1 VSLRIVFAGTP
12 HFASVCLEA
21 LLQAKHLVVGAYT
34 QADKPSGRGRA
45 IQYSPVKT
53 LGLAHGIPVYQPAH
67 LKDPAEQERLRSLK
81 PDLLVVA
88 AYGLILPKAVLEIP
102 SQGCINVHASLL
114 PRFRGASPIQAAL
127 LAGDTETG
135 ISMMRIDEGLDSGD
149 VILRETCT
157 IDPRDTAASLHNRLA
172 LLGAQALLKSLEQI
186 KDKTAV
192 YTPQDLSKVCFAPKL
207 SKTDAAI
214 DWTESADVL
223 DRKIRAFNP
232 WPIATMHQDNLCIR
246 IWDALPIAITSTA
259 RPGTVVAHHK
269 DSIDIKT
276 GEGVL
281 RLLELQLP
289 NAKRLK
295 VSEIL
300 KSKAALFGIGTQ
312 WF

>member
-1 VSLRIVFAGTP
+1 MNFRIVFAGTP

-21 LLQAKHLVVGAYT
+21 LLHAKHTIVGVYT

-53 LGLAHGIPVYQPAH
+53 LGLAHEIPVYQPTR
-67 LKDPAEQERLRSLK
+67 LKDPIEQDQLRSLK
-81 PDLLVVA
+81 PDLMVVA
-88 AYGLILPKAVLEIP
+88 AYGLLLPKTVLDIP
-102 SQGCINVHASLL
+102 THGCMNVHASLL

-135 ISMMRIDEGLDSGD
+135 ISMMRMDEGLDSGD

-157 IDPRDTAASLHNRLA
+157 IDPRDTTASLQDRLA
-172 LLGAQALLKSLEQI
+172 QLGAKALLKSLAQI
-186 KDKTAV
+186 KHKTAL

-207 SKTDAAI
+207 CKTDAAI
-214 DWTESADVL
+214 DWTESAAVL

-232 WPIATMHQDNLCIR
+232 WPIATMHKDELCIR
-246 IWDALPIAITSTA
+246 IWDAMPITMSSTA
-259 RPGTVVAHHK
+259 RPGTVVAHNK

-276 GEGVL
+276 GDGVL

-300 KSKAALFGIGTQ
+300 KSKAALFSIGTQ